1 MSVRTLTTAVLA
13 AAMAAAVG
21 IGIAGA
27 VPATQQGARNA
38 MLLPQDVR
46 AAGLPSSLLEM
57 FEPEF
62 NERIWLCDGSGRRE
76 VLAPA
81 SPFTFV
87 ASTENDRR
95 RVTTETSQGIS
106 VFAGAE
112 QAQAAFAAVTARA
125 RSCKGTVRSIDED
138 GGWVE
143 TTRRANGVASFSYG
157 GRRAVWTSQV
167 IPRRFGD
174 PSLVSVQY
182 TVFLLNDSVIQGV
195 EFEQEG
201 RVAPRV
207 SPSVRVKVD
216 ALAQSLATRW
226 TAAP

>member
-1 MSVRTLTTAVLA
+1 MRTLTTTALTAVITAIA
-13 AAMAAAVG
+13 AAGAS
-21 IGIAGA
+21 A
-27 VPATQQGARNA
+27 VPTTQQGARNA

-81 SPFTFV
+81 SPFTYV
-87 ASTENDRR
+87 ASTENDGR
-95 RVTTETSQGIS
+95 RVMTETSQDIS
-106 VFAGAE
+106 VFPSASE
-112 QAQAAFAAVTARA
+112 AQAAFAAVTARA

-138 GGWVE
+138 GGPAV
-143 TTRRANGVASFSYG
+143 TMRRANGVASFSYG
-157 GRRAVWTSQV
+157 GQRAVWTSQV
-167 IPRRFGD
+167 MPRLFDD

-182 TVFLLNDSVIQGV
+182 AVFLLNGSVIQGV

-201 RVAPRV
+201 RLPARV
-207 SPSVRVKVD
+207 SASTRAKVD
-216 ALAQSLATRW
+216 ALAQSLAARW

>member
-1 MSVRTLTTAVLA
+1 MRTLTTAVLA
-13 AAMAAAVG
+13 TATAVAIG
-21 IGIAGA
+21 AGIASA

-62 NERIWLCDGSGRRE
+62 NEKIWLCDGAGRNE

-81 SPFTFV
+81 SPFTYV
-87 ASTENDRR
+87 ASTENEGR
-95 RVTTETSQGIS
+95 RVMTETSQDIS
-106 VFAGAE
+106 VFPGAD

-138 GGWVE
+138 GGPAV
-143 TTRRANGVASFSYG
+143 TLRRANGVASFSYG
-157 GRRAVWTSQV
+157 GQRAVWTSQV
-167 IPRRFGD
+167 MPRMFGA

-182 TVFLLNDSVIQGV
+182 AVFLLNGSVIQGV

-201 RVAPRV
+201 RIAPRV
-207 SPSVRVKVD
+207 SASVRTKVD
-216 ALAQSLATRW
+216 ALAQSLAARW

>member
-1 MSVRTLTTAVLA
+1 MRTMTTAVLA
-13 AAMAAAVG
+13 TATAVA
-21 IGIAGA
+21 IGAGVAGA
-27 VPATQQGARNA
+27 VPTTQQGARNA

-62 NERIWLCDGSGRRE
+62 NEKIWLCDGAGRKE

-81 SPFTFV
+81 SPFTYV
-87 ASTENDRR
+87 ASTENEGR
-95 RVTTETSQGIS
+95 RVMTETSQDIS
-106 VFAGAE
+106 VFPGAD
-112 QAQAAFAAVTARA
+112 QAQAAFATVTARA

-138 GGWVE
+138 GGPAV

-157 GRRAVWTSQV
+157 GQRAVWTSQV
-167 IPRRFGD
+167 MPRMFGD

-182 TVFLLNDSVIQGV
+182 AVFLLNGSVIQAV

-201 RVAPRV
+201 RLTPRV
-207 SPSVRVKVD
+207 SASVRTKVD
-216 ALAQSLATRW
+216 ALAQSLAARW